1 MDKKMNAT
9 TVLRASTGL
18 RMNKMMKTTL
28 VTDIIRG
35 MGFLV
40 MGDLGSLLR
49 IGGGTTT
56 VILNSCSKEAAI
68 LLDILIVSMS
78 VLGTSGFAHAACGQ
92 GIAETI
98 PTFL

>member
-1 MDKKMNAT
+1 
-9 TVLRASTGL
+9 
-18 RMNKMMKTTL
+18 
-28 VTDIIRG
+28 
-35 MGFLV
+35 

-49 IGGGTTT
+49 LGGTRT
-56 VILNSCSKEAAI
+56 VILNSCTKEAAI
-68 LLDILIVSMS
+68 ILELIIVSMS